1 MKKLLLG
8 SIAVIAALACV
19 SRAEANR
26 QPTCLF
32 GPRDDGQ
39 TRALLAQ
46 IAANQQQILANQ
58 QMMLLLLQHQQSQPN
73 APAQPHV
80 IVLGPGMDSA
90 PRQVLPATPPRLEL
104 PATPP
109 RLDLPVSPPPKIDL
123 PATPPRLDL
132 PATPPRQDLP
142 ATPPKQP
149 AQVQT
154 YSKAIWRPV
163 QGQRQ

>member
-1 MKKLLLG
+1 MMT
-8 SIAVIAALACV
+8 SLAWV
-19 SRAEANR
+19 SGAHAENR
-26 QPTCLF
+26 HPTCLF

-39 TRALLAQ
+39 TRVLLAQ

-58 QMMLLLLQHQQSQPN
+58 QMMLMLLQHQQSQPS
-73 APAQPHV
+73 APAQPHI
-80 IVLGPGMDSA
+80 IVLGPGLDSA
-90 PRQVLPATPPRLEL
+90 PRQVLPATPPRL
-104 PATPP
+104 
-109 RLDLPVSPPPKIDL
+109 DLPVTPPPKIDL

-163 QGQRQ
+163 AR